1 MSSIQRMRISAGV
14 RLSAAIGVL
23 VVTANQVAAQSSVPE
38 EPAGAKGQP
47 PAEAVPT
54 EPPAVGHGDGYESR
68 RERSLERRDRWDTFA
83 PPGFTPQSWQAQM
96 ASTDAY
102 DRGYEEGFNAGWQA
116 SARKVGADQSLAIA
130 EEALSLGAEH
140 FKAGRYGA
148 AARAFM
154 LAAASDQGDASSR
167 IQAAHALT
175 ALGHY
180 EDAYLLVRR
189 ALQLQSRLA
198 YMPLDIRALYGDA
211 GAFADHV
218 RQLESAANQSRDVKL
233 LALLGY
239 YRFYS
244 DRHDEAYRVLS
255 RAAEIDAN
263 EFVVGRL
270 RDVARISTPATATA
284 GP

>member
-1 MSSIQRMRISAGV
+1 MSSIHSVRKSARFLVG
-14 RLSAAIGVL
+14 AATGVL
-23 VVTANQVAAQSSVPE
+23 FVVANQVAAQSSVPKG
-38 EPAGAKGQP
+38 PANANERAT
-47 PAEAVPT
+47 AETVPT
-54 EPPAVGHGDGYESR
+54 EPPAVEHDAGYESR
-68 RERSLERRDRWDTFA
+68 RERSLERRDRWDTSA
-83 PPGFTPQSWQAQM
+83 PPGFTPQSWQAQL

-116 SARKVGADQSLAIA
+116 ASRKGGVEQSLAIA
-130 EEALSLGAEH
+130 DEALSLGAEH
-140 FKAGRYGA
+140 FRAGRYGA

-189 ALQLQSRLA
+189 ALQLQSRLV

-218 RQLESAANQSRDVKL
+218 RRLESAANQSGDVKL

-239 YRFYS
+239 YHFYS
-244 DRHDEAYRVLS
+244 DRHNEAYRVLS

-263 EFVVGRL
+263 EFVVSRL
-270 RDVARISTPATATA
+270 RDVARISTPATPTA